1 MEERKF
7 ETWQMIE
14 AGKRDF
20 AAGLRG
26 SEVPF
31 ESWPS
36 SVESCL
42 QSADVV
48 TSYWPIRETNLTDS
62 DDCMFVQ
69 AGENEGTAV

>member
-14 AGKRDF
+14 AGKRDP

-31 ESWPS
+31 ESWLS
-36 SVESCL
+36 SVKVAYKVQMWL
-42 QSADVV
+42 PRTGQL
-48 TSYWPIRETNLTDS
+48 ETLI
-62 DDCMFVQ
+62 
-69 AGENEGTAV
+69 